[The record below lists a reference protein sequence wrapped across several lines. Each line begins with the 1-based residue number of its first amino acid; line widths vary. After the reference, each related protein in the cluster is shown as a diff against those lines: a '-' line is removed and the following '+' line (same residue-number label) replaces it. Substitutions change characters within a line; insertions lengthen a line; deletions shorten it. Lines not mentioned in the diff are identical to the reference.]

1 MPTIVIS
8 DASTSLAVDSS
19 HFTLRSKGRRIG
31 RIPPTMIERLIIHDG
46 VEVSRKALDRLG
58 NLGVPVTFLGKDGRV
73 EARLM
78 PSWRLDAAP
87 RLEQARVWHDPALRL
102 RLARR
107 FVDAKIANGA
117 AILRRHSGNHPSPEL
132 NDAVAGMKR
141 LRPRAAAAGGIE
153 ELMGIEGLAG
163 RIYFGVFSRMLRAPW
178 AGFSGRNR
186 RPPLDPVNAVLS
198 YCYAV
203 LHNELHS
210 LAEAAGLDPAIGYL
224 HSASTKRPNLALDL
238 LEPFR
243 AILGDRLSLRLINLG
258 TLKEEHFDSRT
269 PQPGIWINYEGR
281 MSILKE
287 VDSWS
292 RQCDEELEAG
302 WTSPGGLLTR
312 EVDRFAKHA
321 AEGRLPEFVPHY
333 QNPEDAAAVPS
344 D

>member
-8 DASTSLAVDSS
+8 DASTSLAVDST
-19 HFTLRSKGRRIG
+19 HFTLRAKGRRIG

-58 NLGVPVTFLGKDGRV
+58 NLGVPVTFLGKEGRV

-87 RLEQARVWHDPALRL
+87 RLEQARIWHDPALRL

-107 FVDAKIANGA
+107 FVDAKIANA
-117 AILRRHSGNHPSPEL
+117 AAVLRRHSGNHPSPEL
-132 NDAVAGMKR
+132 NDAISEMNR
-141 LRPRAAAAGGIE
+141 LRPRSASATAID
-153 ELMGIEGLAG
+153 ELMGIEGMAG
-163 RIYFGVFSRMLRAPW
+163 RIYFGVFARMLRASW
-178 AGFSGRNR
+178 ASFGGRNR

-210 LAEAAGLDPAIGYL
+210 LVEAAGLDPAIGFL

-243 AILGDRLSLRLINLG
+243 AVLGDRLSLRMINLG
-258 TLKEEHFDSRT
+258 TLKEEHFQSRL
-269 PQPGIWINYEGR
+269 PQPGIWINYDGR
-281 MSILKE
+281 MVILKE

-292 RQCDEELEAG
+292 RECDEALGEG
-302 WTSPGGLLTR
+302 WISPGGLLTR

-321 AEGRLPEFVPHY
+321 SEGRLAEFVPHY
-333 QNPEDAAAVPS
+333 QNPGDASAAPS